1 MDNQAAAAANA
12 AVLPPG
18 MNPQVAAAA
27 APIFALSPAR
37 LNPDEFIDY
46 STSAGQKLF
55 SKVTTY
61 LEYTFDVEEESIQ
74 TFIETLS
81 NRAVMAGWNSG
92 VTNILTISQKNL
104 LSQHGTITLQE
115 VRDDALTY
123 VQEHNRKAQNSYQMY
138 VCIMAS

>member
-1 MDNQAAAAANA
+1 MDNQAAAAANNPNDA
-12 AVLPPG
+12 NATALPPG
-18 MNPQVAAAA
+18 VNPQVAAVA
-27 APIFALSPAR
+27 APIFALSAAR
-37 LNPDEFIDY
+37 VNPNNFIDY

-92 VTNILTISQKNL
+92 ASSILTISQKIYFPSTAPSHYKKL
-104 LSQHGTITLQE
+104 EMML
-115 VRDDALTY
+115 
-123 VQEHNRKAQNSYQMY
+123 
-138 VCIMAS
+138 